1 MVQRSRAQGTLVAAL
16 SIAVLAVALAGCSTT
31 TKQVSSATQADE
43 PAAATSA
50 AGEKSIVVEYPVI
63 APIRLPDTS
72 MLNAGASTM
81 AKGLSTLKQN
91 DDAGLDIVSPSCDAK
106 GNLTTSAPD
115 LFKLTE
121 VQDYL
126 NLDGGAHVEVTTD
139 KDGTK
144 HYLDLGGNKHLELVV
159 HKDGSGELV
168 DLGGTRHLE
177 IQVAKDGSGELTDL
191 GGKEHLSITVNK
203 DGSGSY
209 LDLGGTRHLEIEVEA
224 DGTGHLV
231 DLGDDKH
238 LEITLEAGGKAAMTD
253 LGGPAHLEVEVGG
266 DGSGHFVDLGGDAHV
281 ELTVTSDGSLTLN
294 DQGGPKRIELSV
306 AADRTGHYADG
317 SNDIAFDFDSEGR
330 ATDGSGYVIT
340 LPETPAFFAPDRFPP
355 LGKLGRLSPPCATVL
370 RFAADAL
377 FDFDKATLKPASKEL
392 IAKAA
397 AVLVEAGKPIEVE
410 GHTDAKGSDDY
421 NQDLSE
427 RRATAF
433 AEALKAQAPG
443 LTDHHEGLGRDPPGG
458 AQHEADGKDN
468 PGGRALNRR
477 VEVVLKN

>member
-1 MVQRSRAQGTLVAAL
+1 MAAL
-16 SIAVLAVALAGCSTT
+16 SIAVLAVVVAGCSPN
-31 TKQVSSATQADE
+31 TKQVSAATQADE
-43 PAAATSA
+43 PAAGAGSA
-50 AGEKSIVVEYPVI
+50 AGEKSITVEYPVI

-72 MLNAGASTM
+72 MLNAGAGTM

-91 DDAGLDIVSPSCDAK
+91 DDAGLDIVSPTCDAK
-106 GNLTTSAPD
+106 GNLTTAAPD

-144 HYLDLGGNKHLELVV
+144 HYLDLGGNKHLELMVR
-159 HKDGSGELV
+159 KDGSGELV

-177 IQVAKDGSGELTDL
+177 IQVAKDGSGKLTDL
-191 GGKEHLSITVNK
+191 GGKEHLEIVVNK
-203 DGSGSY
+203 DGSGEY
-209 LDLGGTRHLEIEVEA
+209 LDLGGTRHLEIEVAE

-231 DLGDDKH
+231 DLGDDAH
-238 LEITLEAGGKAAMTD
+238 LDITLEPGGKATMSD
-253 LGGPAHLEVEVGG
+253 LGGSAHVEIEVGG
-266 DGSGHFVDLGGDAHV
+266 DGSGHFVDLGGEAHV
-281 ELTVTSDGSLTLN
+281 ELTVTSDGSLTMN
-294 DQGGPKRIELSV
+294 DQSGPKRLELTV
-306 AADRTGHYADG
+306 APDRSGHYADG

-377 FDFDKATLKPASKEL
+377 FDFDKATLKPAAKEL

-397 AVLVEAGKPIEVE
+397 TVLVEAGKPIEVE
-410 GHTDAKGSDDY
+410 GHTDAKGSDEY

-433 AEALKAQAPG
+433 AEALKAQASG
-443 LTDHHEGLGRDPPGG
+443 LTITTKGWGETRPVAPNTT
-458 AQHEADGKDN
+458 ADGKDN